1 MRLSPPTDSGVDSG
15 PMHMLQQGPLAG
27 IIARL
32 GVLSKPFPRD
42 ALRAGA
48 DYLRRHPGVLLTVA
62 KNAAGLKLTVP
73 LDSLRWL
80 VEHAPKSKKAPRD
93 VALGAASPALS
104 VAMTSELMGNAFR
117 AGSDITIEEVRAGA
131 EELVVKLRVDN
142 LSLKALGAQ
151 DSPMAN
157 LFKAMD
163 MSNPAML
170 VGMMPQKSPALV
182 EAQKNRFTLDLL
194 KVPKIAANPTVRR
207 ALEVLTPLL
216 TVADLRT
223 EDDNLVVALK
233 AKPGGLSAAL
243 AALRKVR

>member
-1 MRLSPPTDSGVDSG
+1 
-15 PMHMLQQGPLAG
+15 MHSFPLAG
-27 IIARL
+27 LRSRL
-32 GVLSKPFPRD
+32 AFLGKPFPRD

-48 DYLRRHPGVLLTVA
+48 DYVRRNPGVLLTVA
-62 KNAAGLKLTVP
+62 RNAAGLKLTVP

-80 VEHAPKSKKAPRD
+80 VEHAPKNKKAPRD
-93 VALGAASPALS
+93 VALGTAAPALS

-117 AGSDITIEEVRAGA
+117 AGSDVTVEELRAGPD
-131 EELVVKLRVDN
+131 ELVVTLRVDN

-182 EAQKNRFTLDLL
+182 EAKKNRFVVDLL
-194 KVPKIAANPTVRR
+194 KVPKIAANPLVRR
-207 ALEVLTPLL
+207 ALEVLTPVLSI
-216 TVADLRT
+216 ADVRT
-223 EDDNLVVALK
+223 EGDNLVVGLR
-233 AKPGGLSAAL
+233 AKPGGLSTAL
-243 AALRKVR
+243 AAVRKLR